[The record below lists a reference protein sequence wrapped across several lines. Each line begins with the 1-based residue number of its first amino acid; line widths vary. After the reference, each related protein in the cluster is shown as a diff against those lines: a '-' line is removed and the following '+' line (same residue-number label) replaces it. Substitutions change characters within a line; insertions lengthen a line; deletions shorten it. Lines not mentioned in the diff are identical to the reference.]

1 MLKEIF
7 HDSFENFEIYKDL
20 YGKLCIRDCVCKS
33 CFSHTSAFN
42 LWRPFRFPN
51 FNMFYSAC
59 VNKIFQK
66 WTVFVFSESWS
77 RDHCHANGVL
87 SMLEEQSTYPGQL
100 SARATTRASPSL
112 KGSSAKKRAAR
123 LGVSPSTVCLERW
136 RFSAH
141 VCRRCDIG
149 RSSLFSRDQEDNWVH
164 IRRNLTP
171 CSRTHFPTL
180 EVFLAS
186 CTCYCCLALPVYK
199 QAHLS
204 FITVVFVWWEKLSL
218 YKFKA
223 SSIRSFPSKLD

>member
-1 MLKEIF
+1 M
-7 HDSFENFEIYKDL
+7 HTR
-20 YGKLCIRDCVCKS
+20 LCGKS

-42 LWRPFRFPN
+42 LWLPFRFPN
-51 FNMFYSAC
+51 FNMFFSAC

-77 RDHCHANGVL
+77 RDHCHTNGVL

-100 SARATTRASPSL
+100 SSRATTRASPSL

-123 LGVSPSTVCLERW
+123 MGVSPSTVCLERW

-199 QAHLS
+199 QANLS
-204 FITVVFVWWEKLSL
+204 FIIVVFIWWEKLSL
-218 YKFKA
+218 CKFKG

>member
-1 MLKEIF
+1 M
-7 HDSFENFEIYKDL
+7 HTR
-20 YGKLCIRDCVCKS
+20 LCGKS
-33 CFSHTSAFN
+33 CFSHTRAFK

-51 FNMFYSAC
+51 FNMFFSAC
-59 VNKIFQK
+59 VNKISQK

-77 RDHCHANGVL
+77 HDHCHTNGVL

-204 FITVVFVWWEKLSL
+204 FITVVFIWWEKLSL
-218 YKFKA
+218 YNFKA
-223 SSIRSFPSKLD
+223 SSIWSFPSKLD

>member
-1 MLKEIF
+1 M
-7 HDSFENFEIYKDL
+7 HTR
-20 YGKLCIRDCVCKS
+20 LCGKS

-51 FNMFYSAC
+51 FNMFFSAC

-66 WTVFVFSESWS
+66 WTVFVFSEIWS

-149 RSSLFSRDQEDNWVH
+149 RSSLFSWDQEDNWVH

-186 CTCYCCLALPVYK
+186 CTRYCCLALPVYK
-199 QAHLS
+199 QANLS
-204 FITVVFVWWEKLSL
+204 FVIVVFIWWENSRCVSSKAVLSGLFEASWIKLCPSL
-218 YKFKA
+218 CSPREYII
-223 SSIRSFPSKLD
+223 ST